1 LSETVAMGRLAPS
14 SVVLGLSSGVDSS
27 IAAWLLKEQG
37 YNVVGVTLALAEP
50 GSDEQAN
57 SCCSPAL
64 MAKAKAIADHLGIP
78 HYAVDEIQEFR
89 GKVVDYF
96 VSEYAAGRT
105 PNPCAKCNSR
115 VRFSA
120 LLDVARRLG
129 ASAVATGHYA
139 RLTGE
144 PGRLSRGQDSRKDQ
158 SYVLAEVD
166 AGLLEQC
173 LFPLGELT
181 KQQVRGVAADIGLGE
196 LVSRESQ
203 EICFVPGDDYRAFL
217 KERLGE
223 RPGAIVDDQGR
234 VLGQHSGTYNY
245 TVGQRKGLGHAAGG
259 PLYVASVDAE
269 RGEVV
274 ATRERGVET
283 GIIGFALSALHR
295 EPPKGVVTVQFRSM
309 GGAVFGR
316 LVGLDSLVLD
326 APTRG
331 VAPGQTVVVYD
342 GEDVVL
348 GGTITAAEPAGH

>member
-1 LSETVAMGRLAPS
+1 LSETVAMGSLAPS

-37 YNVVGVTLALAEP
+37 YNVIGVTFALAEP
-50 GSDEQAN
+50 GSNDQAKA
-57 SCCSPAL
+57 CCSPAL
-64 MAKAKAIADHLGIP
+64 MGRAKAIADHLGIP

-89 GKVVDYF
+89 DKVVDYF

-115 VRFSA
+115 VRFGA
-120 LLDVARRLG
+120 LLEVARRLG
-129 ASAVATGHYA
+129 ATAVATGHYA

-144 PGRLSRGQDSRKDQ
+144 PGRLSRALDSRKDQ
-158 SYVLAEVD
+158 SYVLAEVE

-181 KQQVRGVAADIGLGE
+181 KKQVRGVAADIGIGD

-223 RPGAIVDDQGR
+223 RPGAIVDNQGR
-234 VLGQHSGTYNY
+234 VLGRHSGTYNY
-245 TVGQRKGLGHAAGG
+245 TVGQRKGLGHGADG
-259 PLYVASVDAE
+259 PLYVASVNAE

-274 ATRERGVET
+274 ATRERGGET
-283 GIIGFALSALHR
+283 SNITFALSALHR
-295 EPPKGVVTVQFRSM
+295 EPPKGVVTVQFRST
-309 GGAVFGR
+309 GGAVSGR
-316 LVGLDSLVLD
+316 LAGLDSLILD

-348 GGTITAAEPAGH
+348 GGTITAAQPVGH